1 MIEVPVLS
9 QSASKANTRNW
20 PSGANFN
27 RSCPG
32 RPDRPAEL
40 LRSPV
45 DGVVVVTKAIPITE
59 QGDCVFV
66 VGTSVDR
73 VKLL

>member
-1 MIEVPVLS
+1 VGRLWFMD
-9 QSASKANTRNW
+9 
-20 PSGANFN
+20 
-27 RSCPG
+27 

-45 DGVVVVTKAIPITE
+45 DGIVVVTKAIPITE

-66 VGTSVDR
+66 VGTPIDR
-73 VKLL
+73 AALL

>member
-1 MIEVPVLS
+1 MNS
-9 QSASKANTRNW
+9 HRFGRQW
-20 PSGANFN
+20 PWADRAGA
-27 RSCPG
+27 G
-32 RPDRPAEL
+32 RPDCPAEL

-66 VGTSVDR
+66 VVTPVDR